1 MMKIEG
7 IGTGNLNN
15 TLEQANLS
23 KQTAQTTAF
32 SEKLQQECNKL
43 ATSGT
48 QKSEQEQLK
57 LKKTCQ
63 DMESVFI
70 NLMLSNMRNTVQRS
84 ELLPE
89 STGEKIMRS
98 MLDQEMATKMSKAGG
113 IGLAQLLYEQLTTET
128 KKSVQ
133 LEK

>member
-1 MMKIEG
+1 MKIDNL
-7 IGTGNLNN
+7 GTVNRATNF
-15 TLEQANLS
+15 EQADVANKL
-23 KQTAQTTAF
+23 AQTEAF
-32 SEKLQQECNKL
+32 AEKLQKEYNKVDAQTL
-43 ATSGT
+43 PADDKEQ
-48 QKSEQEQLK
+48 QKLR
-57 LKKTCQ
+57 KTCQ

-70 NLMLSNMRNTVQRS
+70 NLMLSNMRNTVQHS

-113 IGLAQLLYEQLTTET
+113 IGLAKLLYEQLTTET

>member
-32 SEKLQQECNKL
+32 SEKLQQEYNKL
-43 ATSGT
+43 ATSGAK
-48 QKSEQEQLK
+48 KSEQEQLK
-57 LKKTCQ
+57 LRKTCQ

-113 IGLAQLLYEQLTTET
+113 LGLAKLLYEQLTTET

>member
-1 MMKIEG
+1 MKIDNL
-7 IGTGNLNN
+7 GTVNRATNF
-15 TLEQANLS
+15 EQADVANKL
-23 KQTAQTTAF
+23 AQTEAF
-32 SEKLQQECNKL
+32 AEKLQKEYNKVDAQTL
-43 ATSGT
+43 PADDKEQ
-48 QKSEQEQLK
+48 QKLR
-57 LKKTCQ
+57 KTCQ

-113 IGLAQLLYEQLTTET
+113 IGLAKLLYEQLTTET